1 MPDER
6 TVQDRARA
14 EDPPRETRGSLAAN
28 VSVGYEDREQMEL
41 SDLLSRVLDKG
52 VVIAGSVILSVA
64 DIDLVR
70 VGLSVVLTSVE
81 TEEARERA
89 RLARDADA
97 SLLPPPGE

>member
-1 MPDER
+1 MPE
-6 TVQDRARA
+6 
-14 EDPPRETRGSLAAN
+14 PRRMFPSHDAA
-28 VSVGYEDREQMEL
+28 SPDDREQMEL

-81 TEEARERA
+81 TEERRERD

>member
-1 MPDER
+1 MPDE
-6 TVQDRARA
+6 TRA
-14 EDPPRETRGSLAAN
+14 SLAAR
-28 VSVGYEDREQMEL
+28 VAIGPMDREQVEL

-52 VVIAGSVILSVA
+52 VVIAGSVIISVA
-64 DIDLVR
+64 DIDLIR

-97 SLLPPPGE
+97 SLLPPAAG

>member
-1 MPDER
+1 MPDEPRR
-6 TVQDRARA
+6 TAWANAPV
-14 EDPPRETRGSLAAN
+14 DPD
-28 VSVGYEDREQMEL
+28 DREQMEL

-64 DIDLVR
+64 DIDLIR

-81 TEEARERA
+81 TEERRERA

-97 SLLPPPGE
+97 SLLPPAAG